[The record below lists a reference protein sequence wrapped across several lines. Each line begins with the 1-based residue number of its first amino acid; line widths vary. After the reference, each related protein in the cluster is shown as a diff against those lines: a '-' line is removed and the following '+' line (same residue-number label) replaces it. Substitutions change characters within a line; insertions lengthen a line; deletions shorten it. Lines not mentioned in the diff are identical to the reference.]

1 MKQMEAVH
9 ALKSPFVLVTLY
21 IHGSRE
27 EEMDQSNS
35 TNELVVPNAARVNPT
50 IHGAML
56 RIRQPFSS

>member
-27 EEMDQSNS
+27 EEMDPSNS
-35 TNELVVPNAARVNPT
+35 TNELVVPNALAVNLERDCASVLVP
-50 IHGAML
+50 
-56 RIRQPFSS
+56 